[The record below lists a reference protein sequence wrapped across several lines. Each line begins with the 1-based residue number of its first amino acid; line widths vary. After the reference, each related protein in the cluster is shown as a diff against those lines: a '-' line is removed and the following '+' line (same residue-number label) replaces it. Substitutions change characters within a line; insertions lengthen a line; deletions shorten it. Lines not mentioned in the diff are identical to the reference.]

1 MFDSFDAPF
10 MLAVMRA
17 WVARVDGVRASVDAL
32 VGTVADFAVVLDELI
47 RQHDVGSSLIVTV
60 LNS

>member
-17 WVARVDGVRASVDAL
+17 LVARVDGVRASVDAL

>member
-17 WVARVDGVRASVDAL
+17 LVARVDGVRASVDAR
-32 VGTVADFAVVLDELI
+32 VGTLADFAVVLDELI
-47 RQHDVGSSLIVTV
+47 RQHDVGSDVTV
-60 LNS
+60 ADS